1 MTLIAR
7 TDKWIRYT
15 LATVLF
21 PLMLFQAAASSLN
34 SRTYKPAGRQ
44 VDIGR
49 RKLHAHVTGE
59 GGPTII
65 LEAGM
70 GGCSIGWALV
80 QQELSRHSTVLSYDR
95 AGFGWSSQPMNDPT
109 CESYVDDLRLL
120 LQALQLKPP
129 YLLVGHSFGGMI
141 MRMFAS
147 RYPDDVIG
155 IVLVD
160 AAHECR
166 FLPSKL
172 SESRAKV
179 RQSHER
185 LYKWGYRL
193 SLLGIPRMLKRHIGH
208 NGLPAHLQRTAVS
221 VGSRNYAYQAAY
233 EEFLHMEQSA
243 RQLEQAPPFH
253 SGTPVLVLTAGKQ
266 SEEWKQDQQP
276 LLSLSERVKH
286 LIVEDSWHSIQIYR
300 PEAVTDAV
308 LELLY
313 IKEGWPEKYFR

>member
-7 TDKWIRYT
+7 KDRWIRT
-15 LATVLF
+15 VLASILF
-21 PLMLFQAAASSLN
+21 PLTLFQAAASQRSVRSCPPSGKL
-34 SRTYKPAGRQ
+34 
-44 VDIGR
+44 VDIGS
-49 RKLHAHVTGE
+49 RKLHACVTGE
-59 GGPTII
+59 GGPTVI

-70 GGCSIGWALV
+70 GGCSIGWSLV

-95 AGFGWSSQPMNDPT
+95 AGLGWSAQPMGEPT
-109 CESYVDDLRLL
+109 CKAYVDDLKQLL
-120 LQALQLKPP
+120 EALELSPP

-141 MRMFAS
+141 IRLFAS
-147 RYPDDVIG
+147 RYPDDVLG

-166 FLPSKL
+166 FLPGER
-172 SESRAKV
+172 SESKAKV
-179 RQSHER
+179 RHSNER

-193 SLLGIPRMLKRHIGH
+193 SPLGIPRLMKKHIGH
-208 NGLPAHLQRTAVS
+208 NGLPAHLQAAAVS
-221 VGSRNYAYQAAY
+221 AGYRNHAYQAAY
-233 EEFLHMEQSA
+233 EEFLHMERSA
-243 RQLEQAPPFH
+243 LQLKEAAPIH

-276 LLSLSERVKH
+276 LLFLSDRVKH
-286 LIVEDSWHSIQIYR
+286 TIVEDSWHSIQIYR

-313 IKEGWPEKYFR
+313 ITEGWP

>member
-7 TDKWIRYT
+7 KDRWIRAV
-15 LATVLF
+15 LATILF
-21 PLMLFQAAASSLN
+21 PLTLFQTAASRRSL
-34 SRTYKPAGRQ
+34 RICKPAGRL
-44 VDIGR
+44 VDIGT

-59 GGPTII
+59 GGPTVI

-70 GGCSIGWALV
+70 GGCSIGWSLV
-80 QQELSRHSTVLSYDR
+80 QEELSRHSTILSYDR
-95 AGFGWSSQPMNDPT
+95 AGFGWSPQPMGEPT
-109 CESYVDDLRLL
+109 CEAYVDDLKRLL
-120 LQALQLKPP
+120 EALHLKPP

-141 MRMFAS
+141 VRLFAS
-147 RYPDDVIG
+147 RYPDDVLG

-166 FLPSKL
+166 FLPSRR

-179 RQSHER
+179 RHANER
-185 LYKWGYRL
+185 LYKWGYCL
-193 SLLGIPRMLKRHIGH
+193 SPLGIPRLLKKHVGH
-208 NGLPAHLQRTAVS
+208 NGLPAHLQAAAIS
-221 VGSRNYAYQAAY
+221 AGYRNHAYQAAY

-243 RQLEQAPPFH
+243 LQLEGAPPIY

-276 LLSLSERVKH
+276 LLFLSNKVKQT
-286 LIVEDSWHSIQIYR
+286 IVEDSWHSIQIYR
-300 PEAVTDAV
+300 PQAVTEAV

-313 IKEGWPEKYFR
+313 IKEGWPE